1 MIEVVPAETV
11 GKKRLY
17 QLKIVLKQS
26 NPAIW
31 RRVQVASDITFAELH
46 KVIQAAMGWHECQLH
61 EFCRGKLH
69 IGMLL
74 PDDEGYVDDEK
85 AIKLHAVI
93 MKRGEKFRYTYDFA
107 DVWVHDIA
115 LEKIGELEPGVRYPV
130 CLAGERACPPENSG
144 GLEGYY
150 DKLAII
156 KNPQHPAHAETKER
170 IGDFDPEFF
179 DIEEAN
185 KFLAVLRISKKQD

>member
-26 NPAIW
+26 DPVIW

-150 DKLAII
+150 DKLDIL
-156 KNPQHPAHAETKER
+156 KNSEHPAHAETREWM
-170 IGDFDPEFF
+170 GDYDPEFF
-179 DIEEAN
+179 DIDEAN
-185 KFLAVLRISKKQD
+185 KYLSVLRKAGA

>member
-1 MIEVVPAETV
+1 MIELVPAETV

-26 NPAIW
+26 RPPIW
-31 RRVQVASDITFAELH
+31 RRVQVPSDITFATLH
-46 KVIQAAMGWHECQLH
+46 KVIQAVMGWHECHLH

-93 MKRGEKFRYTYDFA
+93 MKRGEKFQYTYDFGDIWA
-107 DVWVHDIA
+107 HDVT
-115 LEKIGELEPGVRYPV
+115 LEKVGELDPKIRYPV

-150 DKLAII
+150 DKLDIV
-156 KNPQHPAHAETKER
+156 KNPQHPAYDETKEWM
-170 IGDFDPEFF
+170 GDFDPEFF
-179 DIEEAN
+179 DIDEAN
-185 KFLAVLRISKKQD
+185 KFLSVLRKAGA

>member
-1 MIEVVPAETV
+1 MIELVPAETV

-26 NPAIW
+26 RPPIW
-31 RRVQVASDITFAELH
+31 RRVQVPSDITFATLH
-46 KVIQAAMGWHECQLH
+46 KVIQAVMGWHECHLH

-93 MKRGEKFRYTYDFA
+93 MKRGEKFQYTYDFGDIWSH
-107 DVWVHDIA
+107 DVT
-115 LEKIGELEPGVRYPV
+115 LEKVGELDPKIRYPV

-150 DKLAII
+150 DKLDIV
-156 KNPQHPAHAETKER
+156 KNPQHPAYDETKEWM
-170 IGDFDPEFF
+170 GDFDPEFF
-179 DIEEAN
+179 DIDEAN
-185 KFLAVLRISKKQD
+185 KFLSVLRKAGA